1 LKQDNFWEATSSIYD
16 SGTWKDLLN
25 SREKALVYIR
35 KNIGDGK
42 DTSLWFD
49 PWTKDGR
56 LIDMLDH
63 NLPYMTGTKC
73 WTVAQ
78 IIVDHQW
85 IMHPF
90 LNSIWNQIDEVHI
103 SGESDGWSWTAN
115 SNGDF
120 SFISAWNSVRDIHEK
135 FELFNVVWFPFS
147 SPKMSCCL
155 LKALKGRL
163 PTRSRLKT
171 FGIINEDS
179 CVLCNEATETIDHLF
194 FECPFTAYLWSL
206 SRLKLGLYLPEM
218 RNLIQEAELIQGK
231 FKVKDK
237 SYILSRLALQVT
249 VWHIW
254 LERNRRVF
262 QHQQMNKIMI
272 FRRLYEDINILL
284 RTCAWK
290 VNNKEGILSNWGL

>member
-1 LKQDNFWEATSSIYD
+1 
-16 SGTWKDLLN
+16 
-25 SREKALVYIR
+25 
-35 KNIGDGK
+35 
-42 DTSLWFD
+42 
-49 PWTKDGR
+49 
-56 LIDMLDH
+56 
-63 NLPYMTGTKC
+63 
-73 WTVAQ
+73 
-78 IIVDHQW
+78 
-85 IMHPF
+85 
-90 LNSIWNQIDEVHI
+90 
-103 SGESDGWSWTAN
+103 
-115 SNGDF
+115 
-120 SFISAWNSVRDIHEK
+120 
-135 FELFNVVWFPFS
+135 
-147 SPKMSCCL
+147 MSCCL